1 MNACVQTIM
10 CVDALNVVD
19 ILLSLHSRLLLN
31 TKKEL
36 LKSPTPGMLYTNN
49 YLNYRMDK
57 IMVNNF
63 GIISKI
69 INKFKKEGY

>member
-1 MNACVQTIM
+1 M